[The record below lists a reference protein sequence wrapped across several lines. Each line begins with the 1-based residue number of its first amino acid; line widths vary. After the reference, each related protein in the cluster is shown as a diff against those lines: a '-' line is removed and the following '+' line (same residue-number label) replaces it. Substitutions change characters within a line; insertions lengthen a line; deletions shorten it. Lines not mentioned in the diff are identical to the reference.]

1 MKRSL
6 RSLLFLA
13 LAVSILTV
21 TALADTGPKSKLTV
35 KVKNAPQEHYYLDL
49 LAEGEDFSY
58 PSLTEEELAALD
70 PDLYSALLAAIP
82 AGWHGCVSQGTDGP
96 PIFGELTGKS
106 DDGCMLHTFSYVGVP
121 RTYRILMVTESGET
135 WVSHVYTRQVL
146 QSSVTVDWSTGSLS
160 TPPVWA
166 GYVLELLSTLLPT
179 LLLEGLLLA
188 LMGLWSRRNLLVF
201 LAANVATQLAMFFI
215 LGTTAL
221 KEGVGFGYYL
231 LFIPLEL
238 VILLAET
245 VAYRRLFTETSKRR
259 STVYGICAN
268 LCSAGLGWFLAEPVW
283 KFIVSIS

>member
-1 MKRSL
+1 MKRFSRVFLLVSL
-6 RSLLFLA
+6 SLA
-13 LAVSILTV
+13 LLTV
-21 TALADTGPKSKLTV
+21 TALADTGPTSRLTV
-35 KVKNAPQEHYYLDL
+35 KVKNAPQELYYLDL
-49 LAEGEDFSY
+49 LSMEGSPRY

-82 AGWHGCVSQGTDGP
+82 AGWHGCVSQGTDGA
-96 PIFGELTGKS
+96 PIWGSLTP
-106 DDGCMLHTFSYVGVP
+106 DENGCHTFSNYGVP
-121 RTYRILMVTESGET
+121 WTYRVLMVTESGE
-135 WVSHVYTRQVL
+135 VFLSEVQTRRML
-146 QSSVTVDWSTGSLS
+146 QSSVTVYWAAKSLS
-160 TPPVWA
+160 AAPLWA
-166 GYVLELLSTLLPT
+166 GYALELLSTLVPT

-188 LMGLWSRRNLLVF
+188 LLGLWNRRNLLVF
-201 LAANVATQLAMFFI
+201 LAANVATQLAMFLI

-259 STVYGICAN
+259 ATVYGISAN
-268 LCSAGLGWFLAEPVW
+268 LCSAVLGWFLAEPVW

>member
-1 MKRSL
+1 MKRFS
-6 RSLLFLA
+6 RVFLLAGLSLA
-13 LAVSILTV
+13 LLTV

-35 KVKNAPQEHYYLDL
+35 KVKNAPQELYYLDL
-49 LAEGEDFSY
+49 LSMEGSPRY

-82 AGWHGCVSQGTDGP
+82 AGWHGCVSQGTDGA
-96 PIFGELTGKS
+96 PIWGSLTP
-106 DDGCMLHTFSYVGVP
+106 DENGCHTFSNYGVP
-121 RTYRILMVTESGET
+121 WTYRVLMVTESGDVFLSE
-135 WVSHVYTRQVL
+135 VQTRRML
-146 QSSVTVDWSTGSLS
+146 QSSVTVYWAAKSLS
-160 TPPVWA
+160 AAPLWA
-166 GYVLELLSTLLPT
+166 GYALELLSTLVPT

-188 LMGLWSRRNLLVF
+188 LLGLWNRRNLLVF
-201 LAANVATQLAMFFI
+201 LAANVATQLAMFLI

-221 KEGVGFGYYL
+221 QEGVGFGYYL

-259 STVYGICAN
+259 ATVYGISAN
-268 LCSAGLGWFLAEPVW
+268 LCSAVLGWFLAEPVW

>member
-1 MKRSL
+1 MKRFS
-6 RSLLFLA
+6 RVFLLVCLSLA
-13 LAVSILTV
+13 LLTV
-21 TALADTGPKSKLTV
+21 TALADTGPTSRLTV
-35 KVKNAPQEHYYLDL
+35 KVKNAPQELYYLDL
-49 LAEGEDFSY
+49 LSMEGSPRY

-82 AGWHGCVSQGTDGP
+82 AGWHGCVSQGTDGA
-96 PIFGELTGKS
+96 PIWGSLTP
-106 DDGCMLHTFSYVGVP
+106 DENGCHTFSNYGVP
-121 RTYRILMVTESGET
+121 WTYRVLMVTESGE
-135 WVSHVYTRQVL
+135 VFLSEVQTRRML
-146 QSSVTVDWSTGSLS
+146 QSSVTVYWAAKSLS
-160 TPPVWA
+160 AAPLWA
-166 GYVLELLSTLLPT
+166 GYALELLSTLVPT

-188 LMGLWSRRNLLVF
+188 PLGLWNRRNLLVF
-201 LAANVATQLAMFFI
+201 LAANVATQLAMFLT

-259 STVYGICAN
+259 ATVYGISAN
-268 LCSAGLGWFLAEPVW
+268 LCSAVLGWFLAEPVW

>member
-1 MKRSL
+1 MKRFS
-6 RSLLFLA
+6 RVFLLACLSLA
-13 LAVSILTV
+13 LLTV
-21 TALADTGPKSKLTV
+21 TALADTGPTSRLTV
-35 KVKNAPQEHYYLDL
+35 KVKNAPQELYYLDL
-49 LAEGEDFSY
+49 LSMEGSPRY

-82 AGWHGCVSQGTDGP
+82 AGWHGCVSQGTDGA
-96 PIFGELTGKS
+96 PIWGSLTP
-106 DDGCMLHTFSYVGVP
+106 DENGCHTFSNYGVP
-121 RTYRILMVTESGET
+121 WTYRVLMVTESGE
-135 WVSHVYTRQVL
+135 VFLSEVQTRRML
-146 QSSVTVDWSTGSLS
+146 QSSVTVYWAAKSLS
-160 TPPVWA
+160 AAPLWA
-166 GYVLELLSTLLPT
+166 GYALELLSTLVPT

-188 LMGLWSRRNLLVF
+188 LLGLWNRRNLLVF
-201 LAANVATQLAMFFI
+201 LAANVATQLAMFLI

-259 STVYGICAN
+259 ATVYGISAN
-268 LCSAGLGWFLAEPVW
+268 LCSAVLGWFLAEPIW

>member
-1 MKRSL
+1 MKRFS
-6 RSLLFLA
+6 RVFLLVCLSLA
-13 LAVSILTV
+13 LLTV
-21 TALADTGPKSKLTV
+21 TALADTGPTSRLTV
-35 KVKNAPQEHYYLDL
+35 KVKNAPQELYYLDL
-49 LAEGEDFSY
+49 LSMEGSPRY

-82 AGWHGCVSQGTDGP
+82 AGWHGCVSQGTDGA
-96 PIFGELTGKS
+96 PIWGSLTP
-106 DDGCMLHTFSYVGVP
+106 DENGCHTFSNYGVP
-121 RTYRILMVTESGET
+121 WTYRVLMVTESGE
-135 WVSHVYTRQVL
+135 VFLSEVQTRRML
-146 QSSVTVDWSTGSLS
+146 QSSVTVYWAAKSLS
-160 TPPVWA
+160 AAPLWA
-166 GYVLELLSTLLPT
+166 GYALELLSTLVPT

-188 LMGLWSRRNLLVF
+188 LLGLWNRRNLLVF
-201 LAANVATQLAMFFI
+201 LAANVATQLAMFLI

-259 STVYGICAN
+259 ATVYGISAN
-268 LCSAGLGWFLAEPVW
+268 LCSAVLGWFLAEPVW

>member
-1 MKRSL
+1 MKRFSRVFML
-6 RSLLFLA
+6 ACLSLA
-13 LAVSILTV
+13 LLTV
-21 TALADTGPKSKLTV
+21 TALADTGPKSRLTV
-35 KVKNAPQEHYYLDL
+35 KVKNAPQELYYLDL
-49 LAEGEDFSY
+49 LSMEGDPRY

-82 AGWHGCVSQGTDGP
+82 ADWHGCVSQGTDGA
-96 PIFGELTGKS
+96 PIWGSLTP
-106 DDGCMLHTFSYVGVP
+106 DENGCHTFSNYGVP
-121 RTYRILMVTESGET
+121 WTYRVLMVTESGE
-135 WVSHVYTRQVL
+135 VFLSEVQTRRML
-146 QSSVTVDWSTGSLS
+146 QSSVTVYWAAKSLS
-160 TPPVWA
+160 AAPLWA
-166 GYVLELLSTLLPT
+166 GYALELLSTLVPT

-188 LMGLWSRRNLLVF
+188 LLGLWNRRNLLVF
-201 LAANVATQLAMFFI
+201 LAANVATQLAMFLI

-259 STVYGICAN
+259 ATVYGISAN
-268 LCSAGLGWFLAEPVW
+268 LCSAVLGWFLAEPVW

>member
-1 MKRSL
+1 MKRFSRVFML
-6 RSLLFLA
+6 VCLSLA
-13 LAVSILTV
+13 LLTV
-21 TALADTGPKSKLTV
+21 TALADTGPTSRLTV
-35 KVKNAPQEHYYLDL
+35 KVKNAPQELYYLDL
-49 LAEGEDFSY
+49 LSMEGSPRY

-82 AGWHGCVSQGTDGP
+82 AGWHGCVSQGTDGA
-96 PIFGELTGKS
+96 PIWGSLTP
-106 DDGCMLHTFSYVGVP
+106 DENGCHTFSNYGVP
-121 RTYRILMVTESGET
+121 WTYRVLMVTESGE
-135 WVSHVYTRQVL
+135 VFLSEVQTRRML
-146 QSSVTVDWSTGSLS
+146 QSSVTVYWAAKSLS
-160 TPPVWA
+160 AAPLWA
-166 GYVLELLSTLLPT
+166 GYALELLSTLVPT

-188 LMGLWSRRNLLVF
+188 LLGLWNRRNLLVF
-201 LAANVATQLAMFFI
+201 LAANVATQLAMFLT

-259 STVYGICAN
+259 ATVYGISAN
-268 LCSAGLGWFLAEPVW
+268 LCSAVLGWFLAEPVW

>member
-1 MKRSL
+1 MKRSFRTL
-6 RSLLFLA
+6 CLLA
-13 LAVSILTV
+13 LSLALLTV
-21 TALADTGPKSKLTV
+21 TALADTGPTSRLTV
-35 KVKNAPQEHYYLDL
+35 KVKNAPQELYYLDL
-49 LAEGEDFSY
+49 LSMEGSPRY

-82 AGWHGCVSQGTDGP
+82 AGWHGCVSQGTDGA
-96 PIFGELTGKS
+96 PIWGSLTP
-106 DDGCMLHTFSYVGVP
+106 DENGCHTFSNYGVP
-121 RTYRILMVTESGET
+121 WTYRVLMVTESGE
-135 WVSHVYTRQVL
+135 VFLSEVQTRRML
-146 QSSVTVDWSTGSLS
+146 QSSVTVYWAAKSLS
-160 TPPVWA
+160 AAPLWA
-166 GYVLELLSTLLPT
+166 GYALELLSTLVPT

-188 LMGLWSRRNLLVF
+188 PLGLWNRRNLLVF
-201 LAANVATQLAMFFI
+201 LAANVATQLAMFLT

-259 STVYGICAN
+259 ATVYGISAN
-268 LCSAGLGWFLAEPVW
+268 LCSAVLGWFLAEPVW

>member
-1 MKRSL
+1 MKRFSRVFML
-6 RSLLFLA
+6 VCLSLA
-13 LAVSILTV
+13 LLTV
-21 TALADTGPKSKLTV
+21 TALADTGPTSRLTV
-35 KVKNAPQEHYYLDL
+35 KVKNAPQELYYLDL
-49 LAEGEDFSY
+49 LSMEGSPRY

-82 AGWHGCVSQGTDGP
+82 AGWHGCVSQGTDGA
-96 PIFGELTGKS
+96 PIWGSLTP
-106 DDGCMLHTFSYVGVP
+106 DENGCHTFSNYGVP
-121 RTYRILMVTESGET
+121 WTYRVLMVTESGE
-135 WVSHVYTRQVL
+135 VFLSEVQTRRML
-146 QSSVTVDWSTGSLS
+146 QSSVTVYWAAKSLS
-160 TPPVWA
+160 AAPLWA
-166 GYVLELLSTLLPT
+166 GYALELLSTLVPT

-188 LMGLWSRRNLLVF
+188 LLGLWNRRNLLVF
-201 LAANVATQLAMFFI
+201 LAANVATQLAMFLI

-259 STVYGICAN
+259 ATVYGISAN
-268 LCSAGLGWFLAEPVW
+268 LCSAVLGWFLAEPVW

>member
-1 MKRSL
+1 MKRFSRVFML
-6 RSLLFLA
+6 ACLSLA
-13 LAVSILTV
+13 LLTV
-21 TALADTGPKSKLTV
+21 TALADTGPTSRLTV
-35 KVKNAPQEHYYLDL
+35 KVKNAPQELYYLDL
-49 LAEGEDFSY
+49 LSMEGDPRY

-82 AGWHGCVSQGTDGP
+82 AGWHGCVSQGTDGA
-96 PIFGELTGKS
+96 PIWGSLTP
-106 DDGCMLHTFSYVGVP
+106 DENGCHTFSNYGVP
-121 RTYRILMVTESGET
+121 WTYRVLMVTESGE
-135 WVSHVYTRQVL
+135 VFLSEVQTRRML
-146 QSSVTVDWSTGSLS
+146 QSSVTVYWAAKSLS
-160 TPPVWA
+160 AAPLWA
-166 GYVLELLSTLLPT
+166 GYALELLSTLVPT

-188 LMGLWSRRNLLVF
+188 PLGLWNRRNLLVF
-201 LAANVATQLAMFFI
+201 LAANVATQLAMFLT

-259 STVYGICAN
+259 ATVYGISAN
-268 LCSAGLGWFLAEPVW
+268 LCSAVLGWFLAEPVW

>member
-1 MKRSL
+1 MKRSFRTIFL
-6 RSLLFLA
+6 LALSLLL
-13 LAVSILTV
+13 LTV

-35 KVKNAPQEHYYLDL
+35 KVKNAPQELYYLDL
-49 LAEGEDFSY
+49 LSMEGAPRH

-70 PDLYSALLAAIP
+70 QELYSALLAAIP
-82 AGWHGCVSQGTDGP
+82 AGWHGCVSQGTDGA
-96 PIFGELTGKS
+96 PIWGSLTP
-106 DDGCMLHTFSYVGVP
+106 DENGCHTFSNYGVP
-121 RTYRILMVTESGET
+121 WTYRVLMVTKSGE
-135 WVSHVYTRQVL
+135 VFLSEVHTRRML
-146 QSSVTVDWSTGSLS
+146 QSSVTVYWAAKSLS
-160 TPPVWA
+160 AAPLWA
-166 GYVLELLSTLLPT
+166 GYALELLSTLVPT

-188 LMGLWSRRNLLVF
+188 LLGLWNRRNLLVF
-201 LAANVATQLAMFFI
+201 LAANVATQLAMFLI

-259 STVYGICAN
+259 ATVYGISAN
-268 LCSAGLGWFLAEPVW
+268 LCSAVLGWFLAEPVW

>member
-1 MKRSL
+1 MKRFS
-6 RSLLFLA
+6 RVFLLVCLSLA
-13 LAVSILTV
+13 LLTV
-21 TALADTGPKSKLTV
+21 TALADTGPTSRLTV
-35 KVKNAPQEHYYLDL
+35 KVKNAPQELYYLDL
-49 LAEGEDFSY
+49 LSMEGSPRY

-82 AGWHGCVSQGTDGP
+82 AGWHGCVSQGTDGA
-96 PIFGELTGKS
+96 PIWGSLTP
-106 DDGCMLHTFSYVGVP
+106 DENGCHTFSNYGVP
-121 RTYRILMVTESGET
+121 WTYRVLMVTESGE
-135 WVSHVYTRQVL
+135 VFLSEVQTRRML
-146 QSSVTVDWSTGSLS
+146 QSSVTVYWAAKSLS
-160 TPPVWA
+160 AAPLWV
-166 GYVLELLSTLLPT
+166 GYALELLSTLVPT

-188 LMGLWSRRNLLVF
+188 LLGLWNRRNLLVF
-201 LAANVATQLAMFFI
+201 LAANVVTQLAMFLI

-259 STVYGICAN
+259 ATVYGISAN
-268 LCSAGLGWFLAEPVW
+268 LCSAVLGWFLAEPIW